1 MPNSVNQAQPPLK
14 FIAPQFNP
22 TVLRVVRFLLPGWI
36 RLRSPLAEIQGQNL
50 ERLAQLYQQFEQG
63 KIRFIIAFRHP
74 SIRDPLALVYTLWH
88 LLPQAAKTGNISLS
102 QPTHAHFLYDRGIP
116 LWAGPAVGWLFSQL
130 GGISILRGKLDRLG
144 LRTAREMFAT
154 GQFPLALAPEG
165 ATNGHNE
172 LISPIEPGI
181 AQMGFWCA
189 EDLQKAG
196 TNQEVFIVPL
206 GIKYHYLQEDWE
218 ALESLMTA
226 MESDCGLPP
235 LPDAK
240 NVPPSAATLYPRLIR
255 LGNHLLSLMEA
266 FYREFYHQDIPTD
279 NKKELPVRLKVI
291 LDVALQVAEQYFDI
305 KPKGGLVDR
314 CRRLEQAGWDCIYRE
329 DIENP
334 EALSP
339 VERGLANLVAEE
351 ASLRMWHMRLVESF
365 VAVTGQYV
373 RENPTFERFAETTLL
388 VAKTISRI
396 KGGNPFAGELLGQQR
411 VVLQVGEPLSV
422 TTRWDAYQTNRRS
435 AVSELTADLQGALEA
450 MI

>member
-14 FIAPQFNP
+14 FIPPAFNP
-22 TVLRVVRFLLPGWI
+22 TVLQVVRVLLPGWI

-50 ERLAQLYQQFEQG
+50 ERLAQLYQEFEQG

-88 LLPQAAKTGNISLS
+88 LLPQAAKTANISLT

-172 LISPIEPGI
+172 IISPIEPGI
-181 AQMGFWCA
+181 AQMAFWCA
-189 EDLQKAG
+189 EDLHKAG
-196 TNQEVFIVPL
+196 TNQKVFIVPL
-206 GIKYHYLQEDWE
+206 GIKYHYLQENWP
-218 ALESLMTA
+218 ALEALMTA

-235 LPDAK
+235 LPGDKTINPKA
-240 NVPPSAATLYPRLIR
+240 SELYPRLIR
-255 LGNHLLSLMEA
+255 LGNHLLSLMEE
-266 FYREFYHQDIPTD
+266 FYRQFYHQDIPKD
-279 NKKELPVRLKVI
+279 NQPELPERLKVI
-291 LDVALQVAEQYFDI
+291 LDVALRVAEQYFDI

-373 RENPTFERFAETTLL
+373 RENPSFERFAETTLL

-396 KGGNPFAGELLGQQR
+396 KRGSPFAGELLGQQR

-422 TTRWDAYQTNRRS
+422 TNRWDAYQSNRRS
-435 AVSELTADLQGALEA
+435 AVSELTADLQSALEA

>member
-1 MPNSVNQAQPPLK
+1 MDSFTL
-14 FIAPQFNP
+14 
-22 TVLRVVRFLLPGWI
+22 
-36 RLRSPLAEIQGQNL
+36 PLAEIQGQNL

-88 LLPQAAKTGNISLS
+88 LLPQAAKTANISLS

-181 AQMGFWCA
+181 AQMAFWCA
-189 EDLQKAG
+189 EDLHKAG

-206 GIKYHYLQEDWE
+206 GIKYHYLQENWE
-218 ALESLMTA
+218 ALEALMTA

-235 LPDAK
+235 LPGGKTINPQA
-240 NVPPSAATLYPRLIR
+240 SELYPRLIR
-255 LGNHLLSLMEA
+255 LGNHLLSLMEE
-266 FYREFYHQDIPTD
+266 FYRQFYHQDIPKD
-279 NKKELPVRLKVI
+279 NNQELPVRLKVI
-291 LDVALQVAEQYFDI
+291 LDVALRVAEQYFDI

-422 TTRWDAYQTNRRS
+422 TARWDTYQTNRRS
-435 AVSELTADLQGALEA
+435 AVSELTADLQSALEA